1 MSILQRECPVS
12 PTWDTLIKIKSEC
25 TWAESWI
32 PASTLPDWPDNDVIK
47 IVTDSQLIKEL
58 KDKDSQLQKEIDEIL
73 EDIWPGSDILKRLT
87 DLEACCEESK
97 ETDDST
103 SSQINEINAN
113 ITLLKG
119 RNVRQDKIIESF
131 QRNIIMDDTYL
142 NFQDWLENVYLPNI
156 DSLSNKY
163 KAWDIYINVNQDVAA
178 TNATYIFIRYPDSEE
193 EPGAIDWQELYYSS
207 PADVLTILGI
217 DPVEVEHP
225 FKHERVIK
233 VNEDKL
239 RDMIESL
246 PRLDLSSV
254 ELNLWVIYEKPVY
267 KNDVTIEFNLTVEWD
282 THLNNVY
289 IDNHTETKTLKT
301 ENLNVTNITNSP
313 VFNNSVTVNE
323 NITAWDTIT
332 TNKFYST
339 GHSYFNETTFTWPM
353 YILPW
358 PGNPGQAPASIDQA
372 IFTASFARFS
382 LCSANQHTTWA
393 PMERSWQPWVDLNRT
408 RLIQLWWWWLWDKS
422 VIWLDI
428 RWQKVADWLWVWNKE
443 SRWTE
448 DILIMPSWLIRIN
461 NTWIYEISFLY
472 NMWQSWNVYA
482 NRAWFLTVRYKDD
495 WTYEFW
501 DFIDAK
507 YNSWIENNWKTPN
520 TYIYRW
526 HNTSNDHVYSTWDY
540 TSLDRVDRINEEYA
554 IATMLWQEL
563 SAIPFQWSALVQIP
577 YWQIFG
583 IIPYIKPSCAWWD
596 RQPWKENM
604 EETRIRAN
612 EWWWDTGAAC
622 TINIHKVAN
631 STTNNLRP

>member
-25 TWAESWI
+25 TWAESRT

-131 QRNIIMDDTYL
+131 QRNVIMDDTYL
-142 NFQDWLENVYLPNI
+142 NFQDWLENVYIPNI

-178 TNATYIFIRYPDSEE
+178 TNATYIFVRYPDSEFD
-193 EPGAIDWQELYYSS
+193 PGAIDWQELYYSS
-207 PADVLTILGI
+207 PADVLTILWI
-217 DPVEVEHP
+217 DPIEVEHP

-233 VNEDKL
+233 VDENKL
-239 RDMIESL
+239 KDMIESL

-254 ELNLWVIYEKPVY
+254 ELNLGVIYEKPVY
-267 KNDVTIEFNLTVEWD
+267 KNDVTIQFNLTVEWD

-313 VFNNSVTVNE
+313 VFNDSITVNE

-358 PGNPGQAPASIDQA
+358 PGNPDTKPASINQV
-372 IFTASFARFS
+372 IYTPSFARFM
-382 LCSANQHTTWA
+382 LQPTNQHSENV
-393 PMERSWQPWVDLNRT
+393 PMEHSWNPWLDVDRT
-408 RLIQLWWWWLWDKS
+408 RIIHLWWGGTEELVWWQ
-422 VIWLDI
+422 I
-428 RWQKVADWLWVWNKE
+428 RWNPIKWALWVWNKE
-443 SRWTE
+443 KRWTP
-448 DILIMPSWLIRIN
+448 DIEIMENWMIYIN
-461 NTWIYEISFLY
+461 NTWIYDVQFLF
-472 NMWQSWNVYA
+472 NFWQWRNIYA
-482 NRAWFLTVRYKDD
+482 NRAWIVAVRLKAD
-495 WTYEFW
+495 WSFEYS

-507 YNSWIENNWKTPN
+507 YNSGIENDGKTPN
-520 TYIYRW
+520 TYVYRW

-554 IATMLWQEL
+554 MAYMLWQEL
-563 SAIPFQWSALVQIP
+563 SAVPFQWSVLFEIP
-577 YWQIFG
+577 YWEHFALV
-583 IIPYIKPSCAWWD
+583 PYIKPSCAWWNW
-596 RQPWKENM
+596 QPTDEWQSAWV
-604 EETRIRAN
+604 RAN
-612 EWWWDTGAAC
+612 VWWRDTWAAC
-622 TINIHKVAN
+622 TINIHKIAN
-631 STTNNLRP
+631 STTNVQY